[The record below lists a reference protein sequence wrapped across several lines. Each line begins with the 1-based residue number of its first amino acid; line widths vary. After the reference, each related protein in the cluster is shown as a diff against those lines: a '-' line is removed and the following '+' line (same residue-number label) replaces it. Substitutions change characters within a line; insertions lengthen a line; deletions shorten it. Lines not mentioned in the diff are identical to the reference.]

1 MGWAPNIAVSVAPA
15 GVRPWLPG
23 PSLHSTYNRPSL
35 NARATHQCVQFS
47 RETWRSVPRPSAN
60 AVVRPRTPTTL
71 MRHLRRLSTLLSGY
85 ICMDLLS
92 VEEPLRWKEYL
103 ESRSWFRQG
112 IPLLLVI
119 TRRQAPSA
127 ETPRVWRGLGYD
139 ERMFVPA
146 SLGSSLLPEL
156 VS

>member
-35 NARATHQCVQFS
+35 YARATHQCVQFS

-92 VEEPLRWKEYL
+92 VEEQLRWN
-103 ESRSWFRQG
+103 RRRIPG
-112 IPLLLVI
+112 IAFVVPSGHPSPPRDNPSSSTLCGNASCLALTWI
-119 TRRQAPSA
+119 RRKDVC
-127 ETPRVWRGLGYD
+127 TG
-139 ERMFVPA
+139 
-146 SLGSSLLPEL
+146 
-156 VS
+156 